1 MLYFANFTY
10 RSKIE
15 STLLCSTSSSA
26 TFLFR
31 PLVYL
36 STLLVCCKRLAH
48 RWEEDNQ
55 NSYFV
60 NLKDFFTWQVVI
72 IDLFISLCITL
83 FLNNFWV
90 WFDLS
95 KEYICNKLLGMA
107 SLLSTVTFSV
117 VRLIIMKSKTNAW
130 VGRCEF
136 SFKNTVALQLIWF
149 LALTFS
155 VPPLF
160 YFGRYG
166 KNMVGIR

>member
-1 MLYFANFTY
+1 MWYGLPIFVF

-15 STLLCSTSSSA
+15 SILSCSTSSSA

-31 PLVYL
+31 PLVSS

-48 RWEEDNQ
+48 QWEEDNQ
-55 NSYFV
+55 NLYFV

-72 IDLFISLCITL
+72 IEITF
-83 FLNNFWV
+83 FLPLNFFGV
-90 WFDLS
+90 WFDFS
-95 KEYICNKLLGMA
+95 KKYICNKLSGMA

-117 VRLIIMKSKTNAW
+117 VRLMIMKSKTNNW

-136 SFKNTVALQLIWF
+136 SFKNTKALQLIWF

-166 KNMVGIR
+166 KKMVGIR

>member
-1 MLYFANFTY
+1 MLNIIFSDFLISSIGIFIDIIGMLQAIGTSMRGRQPEFVLCQFEGFFYMTSGNYRFIYFCLYNALY
-10 RSKIE
+10 
-15 STLLCSTSSSA
+15 
-26 TFLFR
+26 
-31 PLVYL
+31 
-36 STLLVCCKRLAH
+36 
-48 RWEEDNQ
+48 
-55 NSYFV
+55 
-60 NLKDFFTWQVVI
+60 
-72 IDLFISLCITL
+72 
-83 FLNNFWV
+83 NFWV
-90 WFDLS
+90 WFELS